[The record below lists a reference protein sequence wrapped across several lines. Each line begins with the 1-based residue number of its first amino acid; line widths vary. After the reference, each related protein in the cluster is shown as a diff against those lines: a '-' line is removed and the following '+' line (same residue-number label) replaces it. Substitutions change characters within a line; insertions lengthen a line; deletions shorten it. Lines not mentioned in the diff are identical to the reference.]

1 MQALIL
7 RSLYILGECGTS
19 AIAEFLTI
27 IFYFYSRIK
36 MTDIG
41 NNSVYFNSSL
51 QCVSRIHVITN
62 LHYIVILYS
71 QDTLKGI
78 RLQNNP

>member
-1 MQALIL
+1 MQALLL
-7 RSLYILGECGTS
+7 RSSYTLGECGTS

-27 IFYFYSRIK
+27 TFYFYSRIK

-51 QCVSRIHVITN
+51 QWISRIHVITN
-62 LHYIVILYS
+62 LLLTVILYS
-71 QDTLKGI
+71 QDTLRGHKI
-78 RLQNNP
+78 TK